1 MLRRGTFLV
10 PTLSGYY
17 LLATEGH
24 SWGHE
29 RSAIE
34 KSRAVLED
42 HRASFLGAWQA
53 GVPICVGTD
62 QKHGNVTAELELMVR
77 YGLSP
82 LEALRAA
89 TLTNA
94 RLLDLADD
102 IGQVVAGMRA
112 DLVLLGGDPLADVS
126 AIRDVRAVFLGGE
139 RVPLEPGLMG
149 QARSVESMMSDPV
162 LERALVAVGRTR
174 ALGLHFYG
182 HFIGISGERPSDGRA
197 QLRLDGEV
205 PTVGAEA
212 VSPVAL
218 ATVADL
224 ALGAA
229 VRTRMKP
236 GVRLGTVTLSVHH
249 PPGAVVGPLDAA
261 ATVHQVADG
270 HGTAHCSIL
279 AAGDTVA
286 QAQGWFAALPP
297 PPGAEL
303 PALPWEHAEQ
313 LAIGVPSPAELD
325 DAEARAVAAARD
337 AGARARARGTAVS
350 QEMLAFAWRDAA
362 EGRAARH
369 PADWARAGKSGRP
382 HPGGALYG
390 AALLAAAEA
399 LGVPR
404 SDARRRSLPVS
415 PTSGWRD
422 ARRGGRG
429 GRRGRS
435 VAFVHARLAVDDT
448 LVGSGSFAI
457 RL

>member
-1 MLRRGTFLV
+1 
-10 PTLSGYY
+10 
-17 LLATEGH
+17 
-24 SWGHE
+24 
-29 RSAIE
+29 
-34 KSRAVLED
+34 
-42 HRASFLGAWQA
+42 
-53 GVPICVGTD
+53 
-62 QKHGNVTAELELMVR
+62 
-77 YGLSP
+77 
-82 LEALRAA
+82 
-89 TLTNA
+89 
-94 RLLDLADD
+94 
-102 IGQVVAGMRA
+102 
-112 DLVLLGGDPLADVS
+112 
-126 AIRDVRAVFLGGE
+126 
-139 RVPLEPGLMG
+139 MG

-362 EGRAARH
+362 EGRAAGTLPIGPELANRVGH
-369 PADWARAGKSGRP
+369 IQ
-382 HPGGALYG
+382 GGALYG

-399 LGVPR
+399 LGVPGATLADGHYQFLR
-404 SDARRRSLPVS
+404 PADGATLGAEAEVV
-415 PTSGWRD
+415 
-422 ARRGGRG
+422 
-429 GRRGRS
+429 RRGRS